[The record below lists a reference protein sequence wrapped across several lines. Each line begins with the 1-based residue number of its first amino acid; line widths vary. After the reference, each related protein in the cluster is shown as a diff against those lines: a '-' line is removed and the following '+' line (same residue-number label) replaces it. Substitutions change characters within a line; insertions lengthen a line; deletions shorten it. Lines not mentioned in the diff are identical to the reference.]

1 MPMVKPIEVVEKDLF
16 GLSARNLHTLYEILA
31 KYPDIQTVYI
41 FGSRAKGN
49 FHIGSDIDLAIMN
62 AGLEPK
68 TIRKVLDDCAE
79 SSLPFMV
86 DLVDFSSLKNEAL
99 RQHIRRVGQRLYPP
113 L

>member
-1 MPMVKPIEVVEKDLF
+1 MVKPIEVVEKDLF
-16 GLSARNLHTLYEILA
+16 GLPARSLHMLYEILA
-31 KYPDIQTVYI
+31 KYKDIQTVYI

-62 AGLEPK
+62 TGLEPK
-68 TIRKVLDDCAE
+68 TIHKFLSDCAE

-86 DLVDFSSLKNEAL
+86 DLVDFSSLMNEAL
-99 RQHIRRVGQRLYPP
+99 RQHIQRVGQRLYPP